1 MRATALL
8 RSPKIWVF
16 TVFAAVLAGVLTLGY
31 LGGVLDTDTP
41 NQQMPIAWVDADTGA
56 DTQRVGTQLDEQVF
70 TGSAHNAARWVRV
83 GTEASAREMLARNE
97 VYAAVV
103 IPPEFTA
110 RITALTTP
118 GSAPVPVTVLSN
130 PLAGPAATG
139 TAVGVAE
146 SVLNQLSHRIG
157 ADLAAAA
164 ADAPTSRAL
173 LEDPLKVIVTPLNS
187 VPMHSAGGMAAF
199 YYALVLILTGF
210 LLAQLLHSGVD
221 GALGFAPR
229 EFLHQRSTRS
239 PLPINRVHTLL
250 VKVGVLAGCAVV
262 AATVIETLAVVALG
276 MPAAHPIAL
285 WGFSVLA
292 VATAGVVP
300 LALLAVIGAPGAL
313 VATVVLVVFGV
324 PSSGGA
330 YPPELQPA
338 VFRWLGD
345 VLPMR
350 HITTA
355 ARELIFP
362 TTQYHLATAVLAV
375 ISWLV
380 LSLVFGLGTAAF
392 YDRTGRVRTSTHERT
407 PQPA

>member
-31 LGGVLDTDTP
+31 LGGVLDTDAP
-41 NQQMPIAWVDADTGA
+41 NQQMPIAWVDADAGVDA
-56 DTQRVGTQLDEQVF
+56 HRVGAQLDEQVF
-70 TGSAHNAARWVRV
+70 SGSARHTARWVRV
-83 GTEASAREMLARNE
+83 DTAASARELLARNE

-103 IPPEFTA
+103 IPPDFTA
-110 RITALTTP
+110 RITALT
-118 GSAPVPVTVLSN
+118 APVPVTVLSN

-139 TAVGVAE
+139 TAVGVAQ
-146 SVLNQLSHRIG
+146 SVLNELSQRIG
-157 ADLAAAA
+157 TSLAATASGST
-164 ADAPTSRAL
+164 TSPAL
-173 LEDPLKVIVTPLNS
+173 LADPLKVVVTPLTS
-187 VPMHSAGGMAAF
+187 APSHSAGGMAAF

-250 VKVGVLAGCAVV
+250 AKVGVLAGCAVV
-262 AATVIETLAVVALG
+262 AATVIEVLAVGGLG
-276 MPAAHPIAL
+276 MPAAHPLAL
-285 WGFSVLA
+285 WVFSVLA

-300 LALLAVIGAPGAL
+300 LTLLAVIGAPGAL
-313 VATVVLVVFGV
+313 VATMVLVVFGV

-338 VFRWLGD
+338 LFRWLGE

-362 TTQYHLATAVLAV
+362 ATEFHLAASILAV
-375 ISWLV
+375 VLWLV
-380 LSLVFGLGTAAF
+380 LSLTFGLGATAF
-392 YDRTGRVRTSTHERT
+392 YDRTGRVRTSTQERT
-407 PQPA
+407 PQSA

>member
-16 TVFAAVLAGVLTLGY
+16 TVYGVVIAVVLTMGY

-41 NQQMPIAWVDADTGA
+41 AQRVPIAWVDADTGVGA
-56 DTQRVGTQLDEQVF
+56 QRDGAQLDEQVF
-70 TGSAHNAARWVRV
+70 SGSAQHTARWIRADTEAAAR
-83 GTEASAREMLARNE
+83 ELLARNE
-97 VYAAVV
+97 AYAAVV

-110 RITALTTP
+110 RVTALTTP
-118 GSAPVPVTVLSN
+118 GANAAPVPVTVLSN
-130 PLAGPAATG
+130 PLAGPAASG
-139 TAVGVAE
+139 TAVGVAAA
-146 SVLNQLSHRIG
+146 VLSRLSQQLG
-157 ADLAAAA
+157 AGLTPAGLAS
-164 ADAPTSRAL
+164 APGL
-173 LEDPLKVIVTPLNS
+173 LSDPVKVVVTPATS
-187 VPMHSAGGMAAF
+187 VPTHSAGGMAAF

-229 EFLHQRSTRS
+229 EFLHRRSTRA
-239 PLPINRVHTLL
+239 PLPIDRVHTLL
-250 VKVGVLAGCAVV
+250 VKIGVLAGCAVI
-262 AATVIETLAVVALG
+262 AATVIEALAVLGLG
-276 MPAAHPIAL
+276 MPAAHPLGL
-285 WGFSVLA
+285 WLFSVLA
-292 VATAGVVP
+292 VFTAGVVP

-350 HITTA
+350 HITDA
-355 ARELIFP
+355 ARDLIFP
-362 TTQYHLATAVLAV
+362 TSSFHLTGAVVAV
-375 ISWLV
+375 SLWLV
-380 LSLVFGLGTAAF
+380 FSLAFGLGATAF
-392 YDRTGRVRTSTHERT
+392 YDRTGRGRVSAHERSW
-407 PQPA
+407 QPA